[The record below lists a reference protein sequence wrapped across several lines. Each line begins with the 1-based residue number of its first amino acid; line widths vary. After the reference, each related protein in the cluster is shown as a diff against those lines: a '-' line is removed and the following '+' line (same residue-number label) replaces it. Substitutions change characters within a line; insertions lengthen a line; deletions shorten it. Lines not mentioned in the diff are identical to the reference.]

1 MAVVLVVF
9 VSLGFF
15 FMIGLFFVASFF
27 IIKMRKKK
35 SSDEKDDDVI
45 IRADE
50 HLKVKEDI
58 VKGPFGPQVVL
69 SMEKDKRFEE
79 EIVKKENKMKSSE
92 FMQGQNREFSTG
104 DLESGESSS
113 KYKN

>member
-15 FMIGLFFVASFF
+15 FMLGLFFVASFF
-27 IIKMRKKK
+27 IIKMIKKE
-35 SSDEKDDDVI
+35 SSDEKDDVI

-50 HLKVKEDI
+50 HLKVKED
-58 VKGPFGPQVVL
+58 VVNGPFGPQVVL
-69 SMEKDKRFEE
+69 SMEKDKKFEE
-79 EIVKKENKMKSSE
+79 DIVKKEQKMKSSE
-92 FMQGQNREFSTG
+92 FMQGQNREIRTG